1 MHDCPSHGIVH
12 VREFSFNTSEEK
24 SKSKNEKVLR
34 IVEAKSKDQTGLIT
48 FTLFGDLNDK
58 VKEDKGYS
66 MTYLR
71 VGKYN
76 NVRYLK
82 TIENATFTP
91 NDDSNVVVAEND
103 KNIDATIAVRICAFN
118 MKMLM
123 YKINAKI
130 VVEKS
135 FRTKTV

>member
-1 MHDCPSHGIVH
+1 MHDCPLHDIVH
-12 VREFSFNTSEEK
+12 VREFFFNTREEK

-76 NVRYLK
+76 NVRYLTLYCIMLK
-82 TIENATFTP
+82 NGQTYFKNLAVFTP
-91 NDDSNVVVAEND
+91 QD
-103 KNIDATIAVRICAFN
+103 F
-118 MKMLM
+118 
-123 YKINAKI
+123 
-130 VVEKS
+130 
-135 FRTKTV
+135 